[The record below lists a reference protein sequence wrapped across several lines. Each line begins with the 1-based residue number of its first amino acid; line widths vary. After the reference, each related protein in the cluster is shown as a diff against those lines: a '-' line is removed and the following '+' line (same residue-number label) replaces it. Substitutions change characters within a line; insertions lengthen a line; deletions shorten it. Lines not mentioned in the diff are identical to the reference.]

1 MREAPLFDISVI
13 VPVYNAGEMIEKC
26 LHAINHQQGID
37 RTKFEIIVVDDA
49 STDTSAQTAGKL
61 CDRLITLQ
69 KNSGAATARNTG
81 AKAASGKI
89 IVFVDSDVILELHSL
104 STFMAVLEKD
114 DLVAAVVGCYSEKPA
129 ETNFFNV
136 YHNAF
141 TRYHHNLS
149 SKEIDWFWGAIS
161 AMRKDVFLKSGG
173 FDERYQGASG
183 EDLALG
189 RILFDQGYKIVYIPE
204 AKGDH
209 AHHFTFL
216 RMMKND
222 YLKAVTGMKM
232 KLANILP
239 RRAPDFI
246 NFNSILSAFLLML
259 CPLLIIVNLAIPVPC
274 LAGIVCLIFPGLI
287 IINRKYYA
295 YVNNISGLRFS
306 FFVPFL
312 HWLQMYVI
320 IAGAIMGVLGYLL
333 GRSAFGRPHWI

>member
-1 MREAPLFDISVI
+1 MSDISVI
-13 VPVYNAGEMIEKC
+13 VPVFNSCGVIENC
-26 LHAINHQQGID
+26 LKAIRNQKGLDHKIL
-37 RTKFEIIVVDDA
+37 EIIVVDDA
-49 STDTSAQTAGKL
+49 STDTSAQLAGKL
-61 CDRLITLQ
+61 CDRLIILQ

-81 AKAASGKI
+81 ARAASGKI
-89 IVFVDSDVILELHSL
+89 IIFVDSDVILEPHSL
-104 STFMAVLEKD
+104 STFMAVFEKD
-114 DLVAAVVGCYSEKPA
+114 ELISAAVGCYSEKPA
-129 ETNFFNV
+129 ETKWFNV

-149 SKEIDWFWGAIS
+149 FKEIDWFWGAIS
-161 AMRKDVFLKSGG
+161 AVRKDAFLKSGG

-232 KLANILP
+232 KLTNILP

-246 NFNSILSAFLLML
+246 NFNSIISAFLLML
-259 CPLLIIVNLAIPVPC
+259 CPLLIIVNFAIYIPY
-274 LAGIVCLIFPGLI
+274 LAGIFCLIFLGLL

-295 YVNNISGLRFS
+295 YLDNISGLRFS

-333 GRSAFGRPHWI
+333 GRSAFGRPNWI